1 MFDYNKTIQKHL
13 DLLLMYEDPHALEE
27 HMKRLYTQY
36 KTFLASTVLWL
47 LCALAWWDDFYAV
60 ISTISSAMCFSF
72 AVKTWIDLK
81 DLVMYKFL
89 REKCAATQHTTHSTD
104 D

>member
-13 DLLLMYEDPHALEE
+13 DLLQKYEEPHALEE

-36 KTFLASTVLWL
+36 KTFLASTLLWI
-47 LCALAWWDDFYAV
+47 LCALAWWDDFYAI
-60 ISTISSAMCFSF
+60 ISTISSAMCFSI

-81 DLVMYKFL
+81 DLVMYRFL
-89 REKCAATQHTTHSTD
+89 REKSVATLRTEDSTD
-104 D
+104 A